1 MGDFGEFLGQIP
13 PILPIL
19 FCSFS
24 LLMLISLAIM
34 VGNRTRK
41 NAASS
46 AERQREKADWLSSVG
61 SSEPS
66 VYQTP
71 TAAELPDLDLLLGS
85 PPPSYAPP
93 ASNRP
98 GGTHRLTLADGSS
111 VEAADVLVI
120 VRDLADGSL
129 IVQLGDKAYPLGSY
143 IDDADVRRRFS
154 GTLRDLL
161 AQGEA
166 MSAAP
171 PPEAVQSAPEPEP
184 EPVLEDF
191 VQEAAPEIEAP
202 AETTEPFDFRPEP
215 DDKPRSTATV
225 QQVPRGMLPGDL
237 PKFVAEETP
246 LKMRG
251 GMPKTPVPELD
262 IGGAVEAY
270 LQYKLSQTPE
280 FAKRSIHI
288 HPAYGGEIKIEVDGR
303 FYDAVDEIDHEA
315 TRDFISEAIQEWQS
329 RQ

>member
-1 MGDFGEFLGQIP
+1 MEDFGEFLGQIP

-19 FCSFS
+19 FCSFT

-34 VGNRTRK
+34 VANRTRK

-46 AERQREKADWLSSVG
+46 AERRREKANWLSSAG

-66 VYQTP
+66 GVSPATSG
-71 TAAELPDLDLLLGS
+71 ELPDLDLLLGGAMPS
-85 PPPSYAPP
+85 YTPPPAPT
-93 ASNRP
+93 ASRP
-98 GGTHRLTLADGSS
+98 GGTHRLTLSDGSS

-120 VRDLADGSL
+120 ARDLADGSL
-129 IVQLGDKAYPLGSY
+129 IVQLGNKAYPLGRY
-143 IDDADVRRRFS
+143 IDDADARRRFT

-161 AQGEA
+161 AHGEA

-171 PPEAVQSAPEPEP
+171 PEPVHSAP

-191 VQEAAPEIEAP
+191 AQAAAPEIEAP
-202 AETTEPFDFRPEP
+202 AEETKPVDLKPEP
-215 DDKPRSTATV
+215 DTTPRSSTSVPTV
-225 QQVPRGMLPGDL
+225 PHGTLPGDL
-237 PKFVAEETP
+237 PKFVAEDSP

-251 GMPKTPVPELD
+251 GMPKNPVPEIN

-280 FAKRSIHI
+280 FARRSIHI
-288 HPAYGGEIKIEVDGR
+288 HPTYGGGIRIEVDGR
-303 FYDAVDEIDHEA
+303 SYEAVDEIDDEA
-315 TRDFISEAIQEWQS
+315 TRDFITEAIQEWQA